1 MYKLQHCLGA
11 RGKGGK
17 VRADRVNCPK
27 NFVLHCKYKLEGVT
41 GCPSS
46 LAWNLRELFTYCY
59 NKENSIL
66 DLQNLLYERC
76 VITLVDLASMYQ
88 TKYDSVLWWP
98 TTVTAK
104 PKTSRQKQNSS
115 RQNQKISR
123 QKQNSSRQN
132 QKPHGKNKIPHCKTK
147 NLTAK
152 PNTSHSKNKIALVLP
167 WVFAFFHSIWFSREV
182 FGFAVRFLVLP
193 WQLYGTVYIQW
204 REDVGVLKHL

>member
-66 DLQNLLYERC
+66 DLQNLLYGRC

-98 TTVTAK
+98 TL
-104 PKTSRQKQNSS
+104 
-115 RQNQKISR
+115 
-123 QKQNSSRQN
+123 SRQN
-132 QKPHGKNKIPHCKTK
+132 QKPHGKNKIRHGKTK

-152 PNTSHSKNKIALVLP
+152 TKYLTAKPKTSRQKQNTSRQNQKPHGKTKYFTAK
-167 WVFAFFHSIWFSREV
+167 
-182 FGFAVRFLVLP
+182 
-193 WQLYGTVYIQW
+193 T
-204 REDVGVLKHL
+204 K

>member
-1 MYKLQHCLGA
+1 MYKLQHYLGA

-27 NFVLHCKYKLEGVT
+27 NFVLHCKYKLT
-41 GCPSS
+41 GCTSS

-76 VITLVDLASMYQ
+76 VIMLVDLASMYQ
-88 TKYDSVLWWP
+88 TKYGSVLWWP

-104 PKTSRQKQNSS
+104 PKTSRQ
-115 RQNQKISR
+115 NQV
-123 QKQNSSRQN
+123 
-132 QKPHGKNKIPHCKTK
+132 
-147 NLTAK
+147 L
-152 PNTSHSKNKIALVLP
+152 HSKNKIALVLP
-167 WVFAFFHSIWFSREV
+167 WVFAFFHSIWFCREV

-193 WQLYGTVYIQW
+193 WQLYGTVCIQW
-204 REDVGVLKHL
+204 RENVGVLKHL

>member
-76 VITLVDLASMYQ
+76 VIMLVDLASMYQ
-88 TKYDSVLWWP
+88 TKYGSVLWWP

-104 PKTSRQKQNSS
+104 PKTSRQKQNT
-115 RQNQKISR
+115 
-123 QKQNSSRQN
+123 SRQN
-132 QKPHGKNKIPHCKTK
+132 QKPHGKNKIPHGKTK

-152 PNTSHSKNKIALVLP
+152 PNTSQQKQNSFSFAVGFCFFSQYLVLP
-167 WVFAFFHSIWFSREV
+167 WGLWFCREV
-182 FGFAVRFLVLP
+182 FGFAVTVSRYS
-193 WQLYGTVYIQW
+193 LYTV
-204 REDVGVLKHL
+204 EGKCGSS